1 MLYCV
6 YTYVRALSC
15 IVLTHLY
22 SWWRQCVSV
31 TKYEWTNGH
40 FTWWQLT
47 SCENAF
53 SQSCCPDNRH
63 FRGGSGPNQALIRRS
78 DRHQM
83 RARLTPEPT
92 VVSAWPYMNLRVLV
106 NQLFGTNPRTLFT
119 FQFGSRIIPVLS
131 GQDLRKSPAS
141 PPTSILAQPTN
152 HTLALSLSFFSTLIG
167 CLALLGETGL
177 FFFHVT
183 SHPSVWDKLLA
194 LTATQAPDYS

>member
-63 FRGGSGPNQALIRRS
+63 FRGGSGPDQALIRP
-78 DRHQM
+78 
-83 RARLTPEPT
+83 AI
-92 VVSAWPYMNLRVLV
+92 
-106 NQLFGTNPRTLFT
+106 GTRWGP
-119 FQFGSRIIPVLS
+119 GSRRSRLLSRLDHTWTSVL
-131 GQDLRKSPAS
+131 LRISSSVQTQGLCLPS
-141 PPTSILAQPTN
+141 SLGPELSRFWVSRTSVSHQPPPHPRSANQSRPC
-152 HTLALSLSFFSTLIG
+152 SLSFLSTLIG
-167 CLALLGETGL
+167 CLALLGKLG
-177 FFFHVT
+177 FFL
-183 SHPSVWDKLLA
+183 SCYQLPLRLGQASCPLL
-194 LTATQAPDYS
+194 PR